1 MRVTSAYLT
10 VIAIWSTTPIGL
22 RFSVDSLDF
31 IQASALRMWA
41 SALICLLLLALWR
54 IPLPFGRDAL
64 KAYGAGA
71 IGVAGA
77 MLCAYWGAKFVP
89 SGIIAVL
96 WGLSPILVAIY
107 AWFWLHE
114 KQLNSRKLLSIVI
127 ALGGLVLIF
136 AGHIDLKGGMLA
148 GLLVIFVAV
157 NLHCI
162 SSVILQGQKNTVH
175 PLAQTTGTLLM
186 AAPVYALAWL
196 LFSGPLPQ
204 VISAK
209 SQWALIYLA
218 TFGSVLGFL
227 CYFFLLRHMSAATVS
242 LTTLITPVLAMA
254 LGSVIEREILPWQA
268 WAGAALIMC
277 ALLVYH
283 SKTLLALLP
292 ALRAARDVLPSPNKN

>member
-1 MRVTSAYLT
+1 MRIPAAYLT

-31 IQASALRMWA
+31 IQASAMRMWA
-41 SALICLLLLALWR
+41 SALICLVLLALWR
-54 IPLPFGRDAL
+54 IPLPVHRAAL
-64 KAYGAGA
+64 KAYAAGA
-71 IGVAGA
+71 VGVAGA
-77 MLCAYWGAKFVP
+77 MLCAYWGAQYVP
-89 SGIIAVL
+89 SGIIAVM
-96 WGLSPILVAIY
+96 WGLSPILVAVY

-114 KQLNSRKLLSIVI
+114 KQLNSRKLLSVLI

-136 AGHIDLKGGMLA
+136 AGHLDLHGSLLA
-148 GLLVIFVAV
+148 GLWVTFLAV

-162 SSVILQGQKNTVH
+162 SAVILQGQKNTVH

-186 AAPVYALAWL
+186 AAPVYGVAWG
-196 LFSGPLPQ
+196 LFSGPLPA

-209 SQWALIYLA
+209 SFWALIYLA

-254 LGSVIEREILPWQA
+254 LGSIIEHEVLPWQV
-268 WAGAALIMC
+268 WAGAGIIMA

-283 SKTLLALLP
+283 SKTLAALWP
-292 ALRAARDVLPSPNKN
+292 VWWATVRK

>member
-1 MRVTSAYLT
+1 MRVPSAYLT

-31 IQASALRMWA
+31 IQASAMRMWA
-41 SALICLLLLALWR
+41 SALICLVLLALWR
-54 IPLPFGRDAL
+54 IPLPFNRIAL
-64 KAYGAGA
+64 KAYAAGA

-77 MLCAYWGAKFVP
+77 MLCAYWGAQYVP

-96 WGLSPILVAIY
+96 WGLSPILVAVY
-107 AWFWLHE
+107 AWFWLNE
-114 KQLNSRKLLSIVI
+114 KQLSSRKLVSILI
-127 ALGGLVLIF
+127 ALGGLALIF
-136 AGHIDLKGGMLA
+136 AGHLDLKNSMLA
-148 GLLVIFVAV
+148 GLLVTFVAV

-162 SSVILQGQKNTVH
+162 SSVILQGQNNTVH

-186 AAPVYALAWL
+186 AAPVYGLAWL
-196 LFSGPLPQ
+196 IFSGPLPV

-209 SQWALIYLA
+209 SQWAIVYLA

-227 CYFFLLRHMSAATVS
+227 CYFFLLRHMSAASVS

-254 LGSVIEREILPWQA
+254 LGSVIEHASLPWQA
-268 WAGAALIMC
+268 WAGAAVIMG

-283 SKTLLALLP
+283 SKTLAGLWP
-292 ALRAARDVLPSPNKN
+292 VWRSKLRK